1 MKKYIFLSLVLFALL
16 ACKNDDKK
24 EVDETTEAQ
33 TESVSQD
40 NMNSSF
46 PDNPIVLQDPCT
58 LIELEEVS
66 KIFDID
72 ASLINIKPGS
82 QSQGAQQKNNVSCF
96 YTWNDGISSGGFL
109 LQLMKN
115 PLYGE
120 FDNWAS
126 SYIETLG
133 TNGETSFPDNI
144 QYKYTPLNGLGDGAV
159 YNEALGKVYWRLGEE
174 MVVGLIFR
182 NSPSV
187 ESIVS
192 SGKEIGTILKDRI
205 EIKK

>member
-1 MKKYIFLSLVLFALL
+1 
-16 ACKNDDKK
+16 
-24 EVDETTEAQ
+24 
-33 TESVSQD
+33 
-40 NMNSSF
+40 
-46 PDNPIVLQDPCT
+46 
-58 LIELEEVS
+58 
-66 KIFDID
+66 
-72 ASLINIKPGS
+72 
-82 QSQGAQQKNNVSCF
+82 
-96 YTWNDGISSGGFL
+96 
-109 LQLMKN
+109 MKN

-126 SYIETLG
+126 SYIEVLG

-159 YNEALGKVYWRLGEE
+159 YNEELGKVYWRLGEE

-187 ESIVS
+187 ESITS
-192 SGKEIGTILKDRI
+192 SGKEIGALLKDRI